1 MTVFSGE
8 LTQKRSAAE
17 GRPFFVT
24 NRKGLSLFVAAVEF
38 VNTTGGIDEFLLAG
52 EERMAFGAD
61 SNLGFGTGGFD
72 VPNFTAGAGDDGIFV
87 LRMNIFFHLSSTP
100 FIYYCYTKILN
111 QTIIYHLFEFF
122 QVQSTVKIELKVQ
135 IYLKNGAPDAV
146 RTHDLLL
153 RRELLY
159 PTELRK
165 HREKL
170 IRLF

>member
-52 EERMAFGAD
+52 KERMAFGAD

-72 VPNFTAGAGDDGIFV
+72 VPNFAAGAGNDRVFV
-87 LRMNIFFHLSSTP
+87 LGMNIFFHFKQYSVY
-100 FIYYCYTKILN
+100 IYCLRKFYDKNL
-111 QTIIYHLFEFF
+111 IYHLFEFF
-122 QVQSTVKIELKVQ
+122 QVQSTVKIELKV
-135 IYLKNGAPDAV
+135 
-146 RTHDLLL
+146 
-153 RRELLY
+153 
-159 PTELRK
+159 
-165 HREKL
+165 
-170 IRLF
+170 

>member
-1 MTVFSGE
+1 VTVFSGE

-72 VPNFTAGAGDDGIFV
+72 VPNFTAGAGNDGVFV
-87 LRMNIFFHLSSTP
+87 LRMNIFFHFKQYSVYL
-100 FIYYCYTKILN
+100 YC
-111 QTIIYHLFEFF
+111 
-122 QVQSTVKIELKVQ
+122 
-135 IYLKNGAPDAV
+135 
-146 RTHDLLL
+146 
-153 RRELLY
+153 
-159 PTELRK
+159 LRK
-165 HREKL
+165 FMTKT
-170 IRLF
+170 